1 MKYSPSSSTLPQP
14 LKNVKTSLSSW
25 QTKNGRGNGRADL
38 AEGQFACARRRDL
51 AGVGTE
57 TRSSERPAIAPSS
70 RRCDARTGPGRREG
84 RNPSALPRRRPE
96 PSLRSECGPPLGVR
110 VAGPGAARTGLRPA
124 QLDTRKGLCAPL
136 IRGASRASATKGV
149 STLSPSPVSMVTC
162 SAPIQTAVLY

>member
-1 MKYSPSSSTLPQP
+1 MKYSPSSSTLPQQ

-96 PSLRSECGPPLGVR
+96 PSLRSECGPPLGSASQGR
-110 VAGPGAARTGLRPA
+110 GRLGPGCGPRSWTGGRVSVRPSFGVPLGP
-124 QLDTRKGLCAPL
+124 QLQ
-136 IRGASRASATKGV
+136 RG
-149 STLSPSPVSMVTC
+149 SPR
-162 SAPIQTAVLY
+162 

>member
-84 RNPSALPRRRPE
+84 RNPSALPRRIPE
-96 PSLRSECGPPLGVR
+96 PSLRSECGPPLGSASQGR
-110 VAGPGAARTGLRPA
+110 GRLGPGCGPRSWTRGRVSVRPSFGVPLGP
-124 QLDTRKGLCAPL
+124 QLQ
-136 IRGASRASATKGV
+136 RG
-149 STLSPSPVSMVTC
+149 SPR
-162 SAPIQTAVLY
+162 